1 MPLGIYGFRDGHTHA
16 RAHTHTHTRA
26 HTQTHTRAHT
36 HKHTHILACYTR
48 QWHAPGLNLIFIT
61 FAAAKG

>member
-1 MPLGIYGFRDGHTHA
+1 MLLGIYGFRDGTTHACAHTHA
-16 RAHTHTHTRA
+16 RAHTHTHAR
-26 HTQTHTRAHT
+26 
-36 HKHTHILACYTR
+36 THILACYTR

>member
-1 MPLGIYGFRDGHTHA
+1 MPLGIYGFRDGH
-16 RAHTHTHTRA
+16 AHTHTY
-26 HTQTHTRAHT
+26 
-36 HKHTHILACYTR
+36 ILAGYTR

>member
-1 MPLGIYGFRDGHTHA
+1 MLLGIYGFKDG
-16 RAHTHTHTRA
+16 HTHTHT
-26 HTQTHTRAHT
+26 HIHIY
-36 HKHTHILACYTR
+36 ILACYTR